1 MFNFYVDLLLP
12 QGCPKNSFKH
22 NHTYIEQYDA
32 NATGE

>member
-1 MFNFYVDLLLP
+1 MLLL

-22 NHTYIEQYDA
+22 NCTYIEQYDA